1 VLAGTLTFGASL
13 HHLATTPVL
22 QGWNWDVTVGNPHSD
37 DVSATAIP
45 LLAKN
50 SDIAAFTAIAGPAPV
65 RIGTRDTGLMGMDT
79 VQGSVLP
86 PFLEGRAPAGPDEIA
101 VAARDLERAHRSVG
115 QSVRVASEG
124 GTRRMR
130 IVGSMVLTPS
140 IVNDQVRIGEGAV
153 VTMDAF
159 KALAMGDGQD
169 LENVA
174 ENVFLARLEPGVD
187 RIAALARLQRDFPGT
202 VLTALRP
209 SDVEN
214 LRRVS
219 ALPSLLA
226 ALFAAIALLTV
237 GHMLVS
243 SVRRRRHD
251 VAILR
256 TIGFVRR
263 QVSAAV
269 AWQATTVV
277 LVGLL
282 VGVPVGLA
290 AGRWSWSLVAD
301 QLGVAFRPIVPVG
314 VIALG
319 VVGSL
324 VLANAVAAL
333 PGLLAARTRP
343 AEALRTE

>member
-1 VLAGTLTFGASL
+1 M
-13 HHLATTPVL
+13 
-22 QGWNWDVTVGNPHSD
+22 Q
-37 DVSATAIP
+37 
-45 LLAKN
+45 
-50 SDIAAFTAIAGPAPV
+50 
-65 RIGTRDTGLMGMDT
+65 
-79 VQGSVLP
+79 
-86 PFLEGRAPAGPDEIA
+86 
-101 VAARDLERAHRSVG
+101 
-115 QSVRVASEG
+115 
-124 GTRRMR
+124 

-140 IVNDQVRIGEGAV
+140 IVNDQVHIGEGAV

-159 KALAMGDGQD
+159 KALAIGEGQE
-169 LENVA
+169 LENVV

-187 RIAALARLQRDFPGT
+187 RTAALARLQRDFPGT

-282 VGVPVGLA
+282 VGVPLGLA

-301 QLGVAFRPIVPVG
+301 QLGVAFRPVVPVG

-333 PGLLAARTRP
+333 PGLVAARTRP